1 METLLQRLR
10 NAGALAKLVGSAP
23 AFVEAISQLPAVS
36 KSEAAVMIRG
46 ETGTGK
52 ELVARAIH
60 YMSDRAAHP
69 FVALNCGSLP
79 DSLLEDEL
87 FGHERGAFTGAHAR
101 RDGLIA
107 QAKNGT
113 LFLDEVD
120 TLSQRAQVD
129 LLRVLQDR
137 RFRPIGST
145 AEREAD
151 IRVVAAT
158 NAPLDQLIR
167 ATNFRSDLY
176 YRLCIFTINLPALRE
191 RKEDVLMLA
200 THFLH
205 KHALQDKP
213 GLKLS
218 AEACAALLAWD
229 WPGNVREL
237 ENVMLR
243 AIHLCRT
250 DSIEVA
256 NLGLQTLC
264 SLSPDA
270 ADCAGRE
277 SSFSVAKRR
286 AIALFEK
293 EYLTRLMAQQEGNI
307 SQAARVAGKD
317 RSDIGKLLKKH
328 RLDAKLFRQPVS

>member
-1 METLLQRLR
+1 
-10 NAGALAKLVGSAP
+10 
-23 AFVEAISQLPAVS
+23 
-36 KSEAAVMIRG
+36 
-46 ETGTGK
+46 
-52 ELVARAIH
+52 
-60 YMSDRAAHP
+60 
-69 FVALNCGSLP
+69 
-79 DSLLEDEL
+79 
-87 FGHERGAFTGAHAR
+87 
-101 RDGLIA
+101 
-107 QAKNGT
+107 
-113 LFLDEVD
+113 
-120 TLSQRAQVD
+120 
-129 LLRVLQDR
+129 
-137 RFRPIGST
+137 
-145 AEREAD
+145 
-151 IRVVAAT
+151 
-158 NAPLDQLIR
+158 
-167 ATNFRSDLY
+167 
-176 YRLCIFTINLPALRE
+176 
-191 RKEDVLMLA
+191 MLA